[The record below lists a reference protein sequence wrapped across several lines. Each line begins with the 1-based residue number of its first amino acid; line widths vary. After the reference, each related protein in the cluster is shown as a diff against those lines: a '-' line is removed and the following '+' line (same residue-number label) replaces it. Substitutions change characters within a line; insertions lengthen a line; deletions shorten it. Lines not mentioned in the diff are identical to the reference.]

1 MVRGTQTKIMTPL
14 HPDRSTAIND
24 FRQAHQRAALQLVLS
39 RVTGKSVELL
49 SYEDVL
55 GKLRLT
61 GRSSRGVREIPVS
74 AIAGTVGRTSDF
86 TRTFLPRK
94 ASDEQRWANL
104 LAFAQQNSLDALPPI
119 EVYQIGEAYFVQ
131 DGHHRVSV
139 ARTLG
144 VEFIAAY
151 VTEVQTR
158 VPLTP
163 DDDWNAL
170 IRNAEYATFLDYTRL
185 DRLRPKTDF
194 TVSVAGQYAKLEDH
208 IEVHRYFREMAE
220 GRELDFEE
228 AVCRWHDEAYLPI
241 AEAIHDQ
248 GLLSDF
254 PGRTTTD
261 FYLWIAEQRLL
272 LQNELGWAIS
282 PEAATASLA
291 DRFTTRSRPL
301 LDRAGRALLGAV
313 IPAGF
318 KSGPTVG
325 QWRRAKTVARY
336 SDRLFA
342 DILVPLSAAP
352 PNWAIV
358 DQALSI
364 AQREGGHVHGLH
376 ISPDEDDL
384 DNPLVE
390 MLRQE
395 FGRRCAAAQVPGSFN
410 LEVGPL
416 SDKVRAMAALTDL
429 VVIGL
434 ASGTQTLS
442 AEVIAW
448 MRYCTRPILSV
459 PGITSNFEHALLAYD
474 GSPKSKEALF
484 VAAYLGEQ
492 WKTRLTL
499 ITVIDP
505 GRTDGTVLDYARQY
519 LDLHELSAD
528 YVVGSGNAPNLI
540 LKTAQERSCD
550 VLLMGSYTYAP
561 VLESVRGG
569 TAVNPLLREARVPA
583 LVCR

>member
-61 GRSSRGVREIPVS
+61 GRSSRGVREIPIS

-390 MLRQE
+390 TLRQE